1 MQFPKVVPKDLHTFC
16 RAEKY
21 IGRSIEVV
29 ITASTRNRVYQKWYR
44 GFESHLLRHGKV
56 LRSQNLAFCFTYCLL
71 NDNKVLCEKQKLY
84 NKAADHRSAAFMH
97 SWAMLL
103 VNYIFGCL
111 NFSICIHD
119 YIFYHQLFNR

>member
-1 MQFPKVVPKDLHTFC
+1 MTGLTRKTLSISEAHTPNPLDITGFLKNLILLFLQFPKGVPKDLHNFC

-56 LRSQNLAFCFTYCLL
+56 LHSQNLAFLFHLL
-71 NDNKVLCEKQKLY
+71 FIK
-84 NKAADHRSAAFMH
+84 
-97 SWAMLL
+97 
-103 VNYIFGCL
+103 
-111 NFSICIHD
+111 
-119 YIFYHQLFNR
+119 